1 MMVPKKILIV
11 RFSSIGDIV
20 LTTPV
25 IRCLHQQL
33 PGTEIHFVC
42 KAVFASVLDGNP
54 YIHLLHTFK
63 KDISELYE
71 ALKSE
76 NFDLLVDLHKNLRS
90 FRLKRK
96 LKTRSFSFNKINFNK
111 FLAVNF
117 KMLGQLPDV
126 HIVDRYLSTVAPLGV
141 QNDGQGLDYFPAEK
155 DQVAV
160 SELFPAGASSFVAL
174 VVGGSYYTKQIPM
187 NKLQKI
193 CDQLNLPVVL
203 LGGKE
208 DQAIGEELQ
217 ARYPTAVNACGR
229 YTINQSASVIRQAAW
244 VITSDTG
251 MMHIASAFNKKIISV
266 WGNTVPEFGMGPYLP
281 APESMILEVKALEC
295 RPCSKLGYHECPL
308 GHFKCMNDID
318 VSVVETL
325 R

>member
-1 MMVPKKILIV
+1 MVPKKILIV